1 MTCAFLCIYVAHILL
16 FLFLSITKL
25 IYPIGKNL
33 NCQIKCML
41 FTINVLVNVI
51 GVFSVICICNM
62 MSDSVVGKQ
71 SSSTM
76 IRFEFIL
83 LFRK

>member
-41 FTINVLVNVI
+41 FMFKPQIHKI
-51 GVFSVICICNM
+51 SRGSFIIP
-62 MSDSVVGKQ
+62 
-71 SSSTM
+71 
-76 IRFEFIL
+76 FIL
-83 LFRK
+83 YGFYKLG